1 MSLDNLQDIR
11 LFNQVVRS
19 QGFTAAANILQLP
32 VNKISRRIAQLEN
45 RMGVRLLNRTTRKL
59 SLTEE
64 GSILFERSQRLLME
78 FDTLEEELT
87 NGANQLKGI
96 VRIAV
101 RTPTIEFGF
110 VEELTRELSALDD
123 LIVQLIVRDE
133 PIDLIAEGVDLAL
146 MINDLPD
153 SSLIQKKLGDVIF
166 ALCAAPAY
174 FHHQESVQSPDELE
188 LHRFISPLKK
198 YPQNSLTLRHV
209 KKKTNSSHKI
219 NPQFQSNDI
228 RARARAIYAGLG
240 IGNLPIAE
248 VIKGTKNGS
257 LVHVLPEYSLKPIS
271 VWSLKTADRKNDPR
285 LKLIEKL
292 LIDTGKRMCKEV

>member
-1 MSLDNLQDIR
+1 MSLNNLQDIR

-32 VNKISRRIAQLEN
+32 VNKVSRRVAQLES

-59 SLTEE
+59 SLTVE
-64 GSILFERSQRLLME
+64 GSILFERSQRLLIE

-87 NGANQLKGI
+87 KGASQLSGI

-110 VEELTRELSALDD
+110 VEELTKELGTLDN
-123 LIVQLIVRDE
+123 LIVQLIVRDD
-133 PIDLIAEGVDLAL
+133 PINFIAEGIDLAL

-166 ALCAAPAY
+166 ALCAAPDY
-174 FHHQESVQSPDELE
+174 FHHQEFVQNPDELE
-188 LHRFISPLKK
+188 LHHFISPLKK
-198 YPQNSLTLRHV
+198 YPQNSLTLRHI
-209 KKKTNSSHKI
+209 KKKTNSVHKI

-248 VIKGTKNGS
+248 VLTGIKNGT
-257 LVHVLPEYSLKPIS
+257 LVHVLPEYTLKPIS
-271 VWSLKTADRKNDPR
+271 VWSLKTADRKNDKR
-285 LKLIEKL
+285 LKLIERL
-292 LIDTGKRMCKEV
+292 LIDTGKRMCEKV